1 MKPGK
6 RETLLRKR
14 RAILKQI
21 GSVTRFIRGSV
32 VVLRRPCSY
41 KQCKRCKAGLRHPA
55 LYHTV
60 SKHGKT
66 QITYLGKSRA
76 AECRRQVAAYK
87 RLTELIEMVSDLNLV
102 LLTGKER

>member
-1 MKPGK
+1 VTPKERK
-6 RETLLRKR
+6 ALLRKK
-14 RAILKQI
+14 RALLKEIQSI
-21 GSVTRFIRGSV
+21 SQFIRGSV

-41 KQCKRCKAGLRHPA
+41 KGCRRCKAGLRHPA

-87 RLTELIEMVSDLNLV
+87 RLTELIEMISDLNLV